1 MHFKKFLCSN
11 PFEYLNDICRC
22 KFWMHYYE
30 KMYVI
35 RHDFLRYKS
44 YTFFFGYLFMEK
56 FKVVCNFICK
66 NLSSV
71 FCRPYEMII
80 CVADTASSCYLMLFF
95 VISIYT
101 YGHYFISKLADYE
114 KRKHLEVYGCIPC
127 LKTRG
132 LAFYAPKRRTFFIK
146 MERKKLLPFFC
157 IRNDRVFD
165 SVFEGNYNCNSPCQR
180 SEEEVKDAC
189 VDKHRIQGNK
199 DHDD

>member
-1 MHFKKFLCSN
+1 
-11 PFEYLNDICRC
+11 
-22 KFWMHYYE
+22 MHYYE

-80 CVADTASSCYLMLFF
+80 CVVDTASSCYLMLFF

-114 KRKHLEVYGCIPC
+114 KRKRFEVYGCIPC

-132 LAFYAPKRRTFFIK
+132 LALNAPEFGSGCTGGVLGGVRRQVKYTNQVFKIVVLLSVAKRTACSRSAIRVPKRNSGAETEFGCLNGTWLQKVEGSKVFGK
-146 MERKKLLPFFC
+146 GNGD
-157 IRNDRVFD
+157 RN
-165 SVFEGNYNCNSPCQR
+165 
-180 SEEEVKDAC
+180 
-189 VDKHRIQGNK
+189 
-199 DHDD
+199 